1 MNDSFLCD
9 VNLINHHHCYTNNES
24 KVSGTINN
32 VSVLYAEEDDE
43 NYVIVPTLTTPTP
56 IPH

>member
-1 MNDSFLCD
+1 MIVFLCD